1 MRLRPSWPTVVVA
14 GLVLVSTYVRWLA
27 ARHVPSP
34 WFTPDEQTYGLIGEG
49 LWRHGRYEIL
59 GHQPQFLSL
68 VYPLLAGLP
77 LSMHDAERGYAALK
91 VVQAIVMSLV
101 AVPVY
106 LWGRTLMARGW
117 ALVAAALSLCLP
129 ALAFTGFVMTE
140 VAFYPVVVLA
150 AWTLARALARPTAA
164 TQSLALGAIAVAV
177 ATRLQAIVFVPVV
190 VLALALQL
198 LFERSGPQ
206 AARRYLP
213 LLGGLAILTIAWLAV
228 QRGQALGAYG
238 VTSHVSYG
246 FRDAGRFFLYHA
258 ADLVLLTAFLP
269 VVALAIV
276 TVPSFAG
283 RETSRDVQAF
293 VAVAI
298 ALAAGFVAQVGLF
311 ASRLLGRLAERNLIG
326 LAPLAFLG
334 FALWLDRRC
343 PRPRVVT
350 AAAGAVAIGLLAYLP
365 PSFVSA
371 AAEPDAFS
379 VIPLYRL
386 EVDNPGTDVRLVLVL
401 VGAGAV
407 ALLALWPRDARWLL
421 AVAVGG
427 LLAVASVS
435 VSDIVATQARGFQRI
450 TVGPDRTWIDSH
462 VDGPAVYVYGGE
474 LDWSGGA
481 TAWQNVFW
489 NRRIGRV
496 YTLGGRRILGPM
508 PTTPVTRAP
517 DGRLV
522 TAAGKPI
529 RARWV
534 VAAGGYVAIV
544 GQKVADATDA
554 GLSLWKVDPPVRVR

>member
-1 MRLRPSWPTVVVA
+1 M
-14 GLVLVSTYVRWLA
+14 
-27 ARHVPSP
+27 
-34 WFTPDEQTYGLIGEG
+34 
-49 LWRHGRYEIL
+49 
-59 GHQPQFLSL
+59 
-68 VYPLLAGLP
+68 
-77 LSMHDAERGYAALK
+77 
-91 VVQAIVMSLV
+91 
-101 AVPVY
+101 
-106 LWGRTLMARGW
+106 
-117 ALVAAALSLCLP
+117 
-129 ALAFTGFVMTE
+129 
-140 VAFYPVVVLA
+140 
-150 AWTLARALARPTAA
+150 
-164 TQSLALGAIAVAV
+164 
-177 ATRLQAIVFVPVV
+177 
-190 VLALALQL
+190 
-198 LFERSGPQ
+198 
-206 AARRYLP
+206 
-213 LLGGLAILTIAWLAV
+213 
-228 QRGQALGAYG
+228 
-238 VTSHVSYG
+238 
-246 FRDAGRFFLYHA
+246 
-258 ADLVLLTAFLP
+258 
-269 VVALAIV
+269 
-276 TVPSFAG
+276 
-283 RETSRDVQAF
+283 
-293 VAVAI
+293 
-298 ALAAGFVAQVGLF
+298 
-311 ASRLLGRLAERNLIG
+311 
-326 LAPLAFLG
+326 
-334 FALWLDRRC
+334 
-343 PRPRVVT
+343 T